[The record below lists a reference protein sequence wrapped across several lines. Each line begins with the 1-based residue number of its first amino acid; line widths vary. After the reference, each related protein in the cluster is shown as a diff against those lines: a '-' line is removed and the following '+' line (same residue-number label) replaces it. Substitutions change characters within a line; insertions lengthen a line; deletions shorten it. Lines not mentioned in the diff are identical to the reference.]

1 MFLKEKSCFDPESLY
16 YLSISAGVK
25 ITSQGFLFLDSPVR
39 MPSPSYPCPRI
50 LGGLCSHGN
59 YTFLPCTSEPLTTV
73 TDAPPPFDRFWRNEA
88 GCGKLPSL
96 SQFHIVPCDLSRGTS
111 IVWSSNSV
119 AVQYDMD
126 MDYWSNL
133 FSMLIVL
140 WLIVNLGETIALI
153 LEVEGSTAHNHNT
166 AVLCVALVSIVA
178 ANTPE
183 SLWVTEND
191 LLLYRLVVGYIVA
204 YSFYHLSNPNT
215 VNVIIGCLILI
226 SARFYQTNETP
237 YVPTF
242 LFLISARLIQKLLLK
257 KWDPVRVAFMAADA
271 VLFYMLYSYSFVP
284 SNLARAQLY
293 LLGILFPAACMG
305 AFVASV

>member
-1 MFLKEKSCFDPESLY
+1 
-16 YLSISAGVK
+16 
-25 ITSQGFLFLDSPVR
+25 
-39 MPSPSYPCPRI
+39 
-50 LGGLCSHGN
+50 
-59 YTFLPCTSEPLTTV
+59 
-73 TDAPPPFDRFWRNEA
+73 
-88 GCGKLPSL
+88 
-96 SQFHIVPCDLSRGTS
+96 
-111 IVWSSNSV
+111 
-119 AVQYDMD
+119 MD

-204 YSFYHLSNPNT
+204 YSFYHLSNPKT

-242 LFLISARLIQKLLLK
+242 LFLISSRLIQKLLLK